1 MADRREFYITTPI
14 YYVNGE
20 PHLGHV
26 FATLVA
32 DAIARTQRMRGRD
45 VLFTT
50 GTDEHAAKVV
60 EAAAAQ
66 GLSAQQLADRYSE
79 LFQRTFERLGS
90 SHDDFIRTTQER
102 HKRCVR
108 RLVADL
114 AGTGDV
120 YLGEY
125 EGWYDAGQEEYVP
138 ENRARECE
146 FRSPVN
152 GRPLVRRREQNYFFR
167 LSAYQDALLAH
178 LDAHPEFVEPAA
190 RRNEVLARIRAG
202 LNDVPITR
210 SGGGEWG
217 IGFPGD
223 ESHLIYVWIDA
234 LINYVSL
241 VDDDARRR
249 YWPADVHLI
258 GKDILWFH
266 AVIWPAMLM
275 AAQRSAGNEWLQ
287 LPRTVYAHS
296 VFTAEGQKMSKS
308 LGNSVDLARIDGCI
322 ADYGLDAF
330 RWFLLTQGP
339 LGSVDSDYSDA
350 RLREVYNADLA
361 NTVGNCWNRIA
372 NMTQR
377 YLGGRLPGAPAD
389 APLRARAEDALR
401 RDLPN
406 PLPLGLDGLSRGLLL
421 IQEIDQ
427 FIEATAP
434 FRLARDPARRD
445 EVASILYQC
454 AETYR
459 IASLWLWPALPQKM
473 EEVWRRLGIDAYAR
487 ALAGHGRGERET
499 WSRWGGL
506 PVGSAVAPGDP
517 LFPRR
522 DM

>member
-1 MADRREFYITTPI
+1 VAREEFYITTPI

-32 DAIARTQRMRGRD
+32 DTIARTQRICGRD

-60 EAAAAQ
+60 DEAKAQ
-66 GLSAQQLADRYSE
+66 GTTAQQLADRYAAAFEST
-79 LFQRTFERLGS
+79 FQRIGS

-108 RLVADL
+108 KLVADL
-114 AGTGDV
+114 AQTGDV

-138 ENRARECE
+138 ENRARECD
-146 FRSPVN
+146 FKSPIS
-152 GRPLVRRREQNYFFR
+152 GRPLVRRREENYFFR

-210 SGGGEWG
+210 SGGGDWG
-217 IGFPGD
+217 IGFPGN

-241 VDDDARRR
+241 VDEPTRRR
-249 YWPADVHLI
+249 FWPADVHLI

-266 AVIWPAMLM
+266 AVVWPAMLL
-275 AAQRSAGNEWLQ
+275 AAQRTPGNAWLA
-287 LPRTVYAHS
+287 LPHGVYATS
-296 VFTAEGQKMSKS
+296 VFTSGGQKMSKS
-308 LGNSVDLARIDGCI
+308 LGNSVDLAKIDACI
-322 ADYGLDAF
+322 ETFGLDAF
-330 RWFLLTQGP
+330 RWFLVTQGP
-339 LGSVDSDYSDA
+339 LGSVDSDFSDA
-350 RLREVYNADLA
+350 RLAEVYNADLA
-361 NTVGNCWNRIA
+361 NTLGNCWNRIA
-372 NMTQR
+372 NMTGR
-377 YLGGRLPGAPAD
+377 YLGGRLEAAPAD
-389 APLRARAEDALR
+389 APLRARAEEALR
-401 RDLPN
+401 RTLTN
-406 PLPLGLDGLSRGLLL
+406 PLPLGLDGLARGLALV
-421 IQEIDQ
+421 QEIDQ
-427 FIEATAP
+427 FIEATQP
-434 FRLARDPARRD
+434 FKLARDAARRAD
-445 EVASILYQC
+445 VAAILYQC

-473 EEVWRRLGIDAYAR
+473 EEVWRRLGLDYAS
-487 ALAGHGRGERET
+487 ALANRSRGQRET

-506 PVGSAVAPGDP
+506 GAGTTVAAGDA
-517 LFPRR
+517 LFPRHEG
-522 DM
+522 

>member
-26 FATLVA
+26 FATVFA
-32 DAIARTQRMRGRD
+32 DAIARTQRMRGME

-60 EAAAAQ
+60 EEAAAQ
-66 GLSAQQLADRYSE
+66 GQTAQQLADRYAAA
-79 LFQRTFERLGS
+79 FQRTFERLGS

-146 FRSPVN
+146 FRSPVS

-167 LSAYQDALLAH
+167 LSAYQGPLLAH
-178 LDAHPEFVEPAA
+178 LEAHPEFVEPAA

-210 SGGGEWG
+210 SGGGDWG

-241 VDDDARRR
+241 VDDEARRR
-249 YWPADVHLI
+249 FWPADLHLI

-266 AVIWPAMLM
+266 AVIWPAMLL
-275 AAQRSAGNEWLQ
+275 AAQRTAGNEWLA

-296 VFTAEGQKMSKS
+296 HFTAAGQKMSKS
-308 LGNSVDLARIDGCI
+308 LGNSVDLAKIEQCI
-322 ADYGLDAF
+322 AAFGLDAV
-330 RWFLLTQGP
+330 RWFLITHGP
-339 LGSVDSDYSDA
+339 TGSVDSDFSDE
-350 RLREVYNADLA
+350 RLAEVYNTDLA
-361 NTVGNCWNRIA
+361 NTVGNCWSRIVK
-372 NMTQR
+372 MTHQ
-377 YLGGRLPGAPAD
+377 YLGGRLEPAAAD
-389 APLRARAEDALR
+389 GPLRARAEDALR
-401 RDLPN
+401 RELPS
-406 PLPLGLDGLSRGLLL
+406 PLPLGLDGLQRGLRLV
-421 IQEIDQ
+421 QEIDQ
-427 FIEATAP
+427 FIEATQP
-434 FRLARDPARRD
+434 FRLARDPARRG
-445 EVASILYQC
+445 EVAAILYQC

-459 IASLWLWPALPQKM
+459 IASLWLWPALPGKM
-473 EEVWRRLGIDAYAR
+473 EEVWRRLGLPQYAG
-487 ALAGHGRGERET
+487 ALQDHGRGERET

-506 PVGSAVAPGDP
+506 GAGAALAQGEP
-517 LFPRR
+517 LFPRHTR
-522 DM
+522 

>member
-1 MADRREFYITTPI
+1 MADRREFYVTTPI

-26 FATLVA
+26 FATLLA
-32 DAIARTQRMRGRD
+32 DTIARTQRIRGMD
-45 VLFTT
+45 VLYTT

-60 EAAAAQ
+60 EEAAAQ
-66 GLSAQQLADRYSE
+66 GQTAQQLADRYAAVFE
-79 LFQRTFERLGS
+79 RTFLRLGS
-90 SHDDFIRTTQER
+90 THDDFIRTTQER

-138 ENRARECE
+138 DNRARECD
-146 FRSPVN
+146 FKSPVS
-152 GRPLVRRREQNYFFR
+152 GRPLERRREQNYFFR
-167 LSAYQDALLAH
+167 LSAWQDALLAH
-178 LDAHPEFVEPAA
+178 LEAHPEFVEPAP
-190 RRNEVLARIRAG
+190 RRNEVLARIRGG

-210 SGGGEWG
+210 SGGGDWG

-223 ESHLIYVWIDA
+223 ERHLIYVWIDA

-249 YWPADVHLI
+249 FWPADLHLI

-266 AVIWPAMLM
+266 AVIWPAMLL
-275 AAQRSAGNEWLQ
+275 AAQRTAGNEWLA

-296 VFTAEGQKMSKS
+296 HFTSAGQKMSKS
-308 LGNSVDLARIDGCI
+308 LGNSVDLAKIESCI
-322 ADYGLDAF
+322 GTLGLDAF
-330 RWFLLTQGP
+330 RWFMVTQGP
-339 LGSVDSDYSDA
+339 VGSTDSDFSDA
-350 RLREVYNADLA
+350 RLAEVYNADLA

-377 YLGGRLPGAPAD
+377 YLGGRLEAAPAD
-389 APLRARAEDALR
+389 APLRARVEDALR
-401 RDLPN
+401 RELPN
-406 PLPLGLDGLSRGLLL
+406 PLPLGLDGISRGLLL
-421 IQEIDQ
+421 VQEIDQ
-427 FIEATAP
+427 FIEATQP
-434 FRLARDPARRD
+434 FKLARDAARRG
-445 EVASILYQC
+445 EVAAILYQC

-459 IASLWLWPALPQKM
+459 IASLWLWPALPGKM
-473 EEVWRRLGIDAYAR
+473 EEVWRRLGLAQYAR
-487 ALAGHGRGERET
+487 ALADRGRGERES

-506 PVGSAVAPGDP
+506 AAGSGVAQGEA
-517 LFPRR
+517 LFPRHNP
-522 DM
+522 

>member
-26 FATLVA
+26 FATLLA
-32 DAIARTQRMRGRD
+32 DTIARSERMRGRD

-60 EAAAAQ
+60 DEANAQ
-66 GLSAQQLADRYSE
+66 GLSALQLADRYSAV
-79 LFQRTFERLGS
+79 FQRTFERLGS

-138 ENRARECE
+138 ENRARECD
-146 FRSPVN
+146 FRSPIS

-167 LSAYQDALLAH
+167 LSAYQDALLAYIE
-178 LDAHPEFVEPAA
+178 AHPEFVEPAA
-190 RRNEVLARIRAG
+190 RRNEVLARIRSG

-210 SGGGEWG
+210 SGGGDWG

-249 YWPADVHLI
+249 FWPADVHLI

-275 AAQRSAGNEWLQ
+275 AAQRTTGNEWLA

-296 VFTAEGQKMSKS
+296 VFTAGGQKMSKS
-308 LGNSVDLARIDGCI
+308 LGNSVDLAKIEACI
-322 ADYGLDAF
+322 GTFGLDAF
-330 RWFLLTQGP
+330 RWFMVTQGP
-339 LGSVDSDYSDA
+339 VGSVDSDFSDE
-350 RLREVYNADLA
+350 RLAEVYNADLA
-361 NTVGNCWNRIA
+361 NTLGNCWNRIA
-372 NMTQR
+372 NMSGR
-377 YLGGRLPGAPAD
+377 YLGGRLESAPANG
-389 APLRARAEDALR
+389 PLRARVDDVLR
-401 RDLPN
+401 RELPN
-406 PLPLGLDGLSRGLLL
+406 PAPLGLDGLARGLALVH
-421 IQEIDQ
+421 EIDQ

-434 FRLARDPARRD
+434 FKLARDPARRA
-445 EVASILYQC
+445 EVADILYQC

-459 IASLWLWPALPQKM
+459 IASLWLWPGLPEKM
-473 EEVWRRLGIDAYAR
+473 EEVWRRLGLDYGAR
-487 ALAGHGRGERET
+487 LANRGRGEREV

-506 PVGSAVAPGDP
+506 AAGSQVAAGDP
-517 LFPRR
+517 LFPRHNP
-522 DM
+522 